1 MPIALLLGSW
11 IGIFLAMPDQDGI
24 VIGAEGIDKS
34 GQGVVRISFAPISST
49 ATVQSNN
56 DSEAASTSLRAPLS
70 ALEMAGFSY
79 WGRDKVVVLQ
89 MNKGA
94 RARLCR
100 AESNQENTKM

>member
-1 MPIALLLGSW
+1 MS
-11 IGIFLAMPDQDGI
+11 DQDGI

-49 ATVQSNN
+49 ATVESNN

-79 WGRDKVVVLQ
+79 WGRDKVVLQ

-94 RARLCR
+94 RARLCK